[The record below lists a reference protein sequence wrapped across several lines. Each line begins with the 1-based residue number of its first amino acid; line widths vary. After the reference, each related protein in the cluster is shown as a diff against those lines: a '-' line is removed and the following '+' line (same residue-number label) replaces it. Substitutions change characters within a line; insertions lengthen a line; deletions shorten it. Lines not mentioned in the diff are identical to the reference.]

1 MNALIKYISLN
12 LLIVLCMQ
20 RVTAQSLDLPVDL
33 DSLKSILE
41 PQTEANPSE
50 VLQKIESWLE
60 TYHEERQTELIDWV
74 NYYKAKCLVSMGD
87 SEQGGILFGKL
98 IPNENKLLE
107 ALCSKELASI
117 DFNNGRFYGS
127 TLKIRYA
134 MEIAKTINNQD
145 LLAELQENLARVFD
159 KVSKPEK
166 AIHFYTRSLQLFQ
179 KLGKKEAVQQNLLS
193 LGRIYLSMEKRD
205 SSFYFLQQSLEI
217 AIQLQNR
224 RSIIEVKLELGNF
237 YFVDKNYFE
246 LKRIVEELEAT
257 YRLPKDVFIQVKL
270 FVLRGNLQ
278 MAEQNESGAME
289 TYAKAEALSHQGF
302 TPFIDSYIKSN
313 LAEAYYRTG
322 NVEKAYNLLRYLDHN
337 KASYSSVK
345 NNKLADSV
353 ALDSELGIRDREIDY
368 LKLQNQLKSERI
380 TREVLLQQSLRRESA
395 LKDHNLEKE
404 LMLTE
409 AANREA
415 DLKAEQLEREKNL
428 SQVLSR
434 ESELRL
440 SNWKKSQNILFILIA
455 GLLLLV
461 SLGTLIYYLLKKQ
474 IEKNRIIEQQKKDL
488 EFINKEVHHRVKNN
502 LQVISSLLDLQ
513 TKYAQDKRYENLL
526 KESKN
531 RVQSM
536 AFIHQNLYE
545 SAGMNMVDMPN
556 YVESLIDHLKTAYQK
571 EDEQV
576 QINVQIEPLQL
587 HMDLVVSIG
596 MIINELVTN
605 ALKYGFVGRKEGRI
619 DVRLIPHNGM
629 YELIVADD
637 GNGIPEEVNIQQSNT
652 FGFKMIR
659 AFVQKLK
666 GQMNVSGERGT
677 CVSIAFKSK

>member
-1 MNALIKYISLN
+1 MVILILLVLCGQQTVAQTTVAPKDVASMKQLMDAHSSGNPSQVLN
-12 LLIVLCMQ
+12 LI
-20 RVTAQSLDLPVDL
+20 DNW
-33 DSLKSILE
+33 I
-41 PQTEANPSE
+41 
-50 VLQKIESWLE
+50 E
-60 TYHEERQTELIDWV
+60 TYRVQQQTGLSDWAV
-74 NYYKAKCLVSMGD
+74 YYKAKCLILQNE
-87 SEQGGILFGKL
+87 SEDAAALINKL
-98 IPNENKLLE
+98 IPNSNKILE
-107 ALCSKELASI
+107 AHALKELAEI
-117 DFNNGRFYGS
+117 EFHNGRFFAS
-127 TLKIRYA
+127 TLKIRAA
-134 MEIAKTINNQD
+134 MELAKGLQD
-145 LLAELQENLARVFD
+145 QELLAQLQESLAKVFD

-166 AIHFYTRSLQLFQ
+166 AIQFYTRSMQLFQ
-179 KLGKKEAVQQNLLS
+179 KLGRQEAVQQNMLA
-193 LGRIYLSMEKRD
+193 LGKIYLSLEQWD
-205 SSFYFLQQSLEI
+205 SCILFLNRSLEL
-217 AIQLQNR
+217 AIQLGKSR
-224 RSIIEVKLELGNF
+224 YILDTKVELGNY
-237 YFVDKNYFE
+237 YFASKKYND
-246 LKRIVEELEAT
+246 LKTCLDELEHI
-257 YRLPKDVFIQVKL
+257 PNVPDDVFLKVKL
-270 FVLRGNLQ
+270 HVLKGNLL
-278 MAEQNESGAME
+278 MAQKNEEFALQA
-289 TYAKAEALSHQGF
+289 YQKAEALSHQGF

-337 KASYSSVK
+337 KASYSSLK

-380 TREVLLQQSLRRESA
+380 TREVLLQQSLRRESM

-404 LMLTE
+404 FLLTE
-409 AANREA
+409 AAVREA
-415 DLKAEQLEREKNL
+415 ELKEVQLEKEKNL

-455 GLLLLV
+455 GLVLLV

-576 QINVQIEPLQL
+576 QIHVQIEPLQL

-605 ALKYGFVGRKEGRI
+605 SLKYGFVGRKEGKI
-619 DVRLIPHNGM
+619 DVRLIPLNGS
-629 YELIVADD
+629 YELIVSDN
-637 GNGIPEEVNIQQSNT
+637 GNGIPDEVNIRQSNT

-677 CVSIAFKSK
+677 CVSIVFKGK